1 MAAGEAGQ
9 RGTMTA
15 AVTVPAVPLSS
26 GKPMPRVGFG
36 TATATL
42 GQAEGHAGVTD
53 AVLRAIDA
61 GYRHLDTAAVYNA
74 EAALGDAVAQA
85 IRAGTIASRDEV
97 YVTSK
102 LWIADAH
109 PGRVLPALQKTL
121 E

>member
-1 MAAGEAGQ
+1 MAAGDSSR
-9 RGTMTA
+9 RGTATA
-15 AVTVPAVPLSS
+15 AVTVPAVALSS

-42 GQAEGHAGVTD
+42 GQAEGHAVVTE

-61 GYRHLDTAAVYNA
+61 GYRHFDTAAVYNT
-74 EAALGDAVAQA
+74 EAALGDAIAEA